1 MLVPPQGGRGVKFKH
16 YSIKMGDNS
25 FILSAPYI
33 SGSGCKPCLRNGNDS
48 ASVSNDGND
57 CASVNNEGND

>member
-1 MLVPPQGGRGVKFKH
+1 MGG
-16 YSIKMGDNS
+16 NS
-25 FILSAPYI
+25 FIMSAPYI
-33 SGSGCKPCLRNGNDS
+33 SGSGCQPCLRNGNDS

>member
-1 MLVPPQGGRGVKFKH
+1 MGG
-16 YSIKMGDNS
+16 NS
-25 FILSAPYI
+25 LIMSAPYI
-33 SGSGCKPCLRNGNDS
+33 SGSGCQPCLRHGNDS

>member
-1 MLVPPQGGRGVKFKH
+1 MGG
-16 YSIKMGDNS
+16 NS
-25 FILSAPYI
+25 FIMSAPYI
-33 SGSGCKPCLRNGNDS
+33 SGSGCHPCLRNGNDS

>member
-1 MLVPPQGGRGVKFKH
+1 MGGH
-16 YSIKMGDNS
+16 SLIM
-25 FILSAPYI
+25 SAPYI
-33 SGSGCKPCLRNGNDS
+33 SVSGCHCLRNGNDS